1 MHGEARR
8 ICTEQFRRFG
18 WILQPNP
25 LRVRVQPLKFG
36 GFVLVNILVL
46 EDNPLLRSRMVDILI
61 QSSLC
66 SSVKSAATVAD
77 CVAILN
83 ELDTQVFLV
92 DLHLPDGSGHDC
104 ISLYKKNNP
113 DGISIVISAL
123 SDGPSIIKALELGAV
138 GYLHKDDSSFQIVD
152 AVKMALDGQSP
163 MSPSIAYVLVSR
175 IQGTGFS
182 ARSQK
187 STDKDQ
193 SVLTTREIEV
203 LDMIAK
209 GLSYAETAKSLKM
222 SEQTVPVHIRNIY
235 KKLHATNRSEAV
247 FEARAIGIIE

>member
-1 MHGEARR
+1 M
-8 ICTEQFRRFG
+8 
-18 WILQPNP
+18 
-25 LRVRVQPLKFG
+25 
-36 GFVLVNILVL
+36 VNILVL
-46 EDNPLLRSRMVDILI
+46 EDNPLLRSRMVDVLI

-66 SSVKSAATVAD
+66 TSVKSAATVAD

-83 ELDTQVFLV
+83 EFDTHVFLV

-104 ISLYKKNNP
+104 ITLFKKNNP
-113 DGISIVISAL
+113 NGISIVISAL

-138 GYLHKDDSSFQIVD
+138 GYLHKDDTSFQIVD
-152 AVKMALDGQSP
+152 AVKMALNGQSP

-175 IQGTGFS
+175 IQGSGINALPQKPAANYQS
-182 ARSQK
+182 A
-187 STDKDQ
+187 
-193 SVLTTREIEV
+193 LTTREIEV

-209 GLSYAETAKSLKM
+209 GLSYAETAKALKM

-235 KKLHATNRSEAV
+235 KQLQATNRSEAV